1 MSLTSPAPSSPPI
14 RAWLLTGP
22 PGIGKSTVVSR
33 VVYLLRSKGLGIG
46 GCLTKE
52 RREGRERVGFTVF
65 DLMSG
70 REAVLAS
77 SKKSLGPRVGRYRV
91 NIQGLVEVGA
101 RALREAAATA
111 DVIVIDE
118 VGPMELTSPEFKR
131 GVELC
136 LDSQKPILAVMHEQM
151 KDPLIERFRAMPG
164 KTVLEVTLHNR
175 EGLAASLAE
184 QILALIPAEAGNQ
197 AANP

>member
-1 MSLTSPAPSSPPI
+1 MPLTPASPPSPPV

-46 GCLTKE
+46 GCLTRE

-70 REAVLAS
+70 REGVLAS
-77 SKKSLGPRVGRYRV
+77 SKNALGPRVGRYRV
-91 NIQGLVEVGA
+91 NIPGLVDVGA

-118 VGPMELTSPEFKR
+118 VGPMELTSPEFKK
-131 GVELC
+131 GVESC
-136 LDSQKPILAVMHEQM
+136 LISGKPVLAVIHEQM
-151 KDPLIERFRAMPG
+151 KDPLIERFRALPG
-164 KTVLEVTLHNR
+164 KTLLEVTLHNR
-175 EGLAASLAE
+175 EGLAASLTE
-184 QILALIPAEAGNQ
+184 EILAAIHDEADGRV
-197 AANP
+197 ATP